1 MKIDLHFTENSDGTI
16 EYTPIAITDARYIYD
31 ELRDRL
37 SDLRKKINA
46 EQSLLDITP
55 KENDVFKK
63 VCLIKILMY
72 KVDLKATENQF
83 KSVKKWFDNHKLP
96 YPGSPKDRLLEKKRR
111 KRPEDYKSRKKK
123 LNTNEDIFR
132 FNGDFWTV
140 RYKGK
145 EKFIKHTKGM
155 DYIAYLFRH
164 QAQDIH
170 SMELYQAITEGIP
183 DTDTRMSKMSS
194 KKIESDEGL
203 SREDI
208 EKYKMLT
215 PEDLKTLENHR
226 KQLETS
232 RDKAMME
239 NDSAKEAEISSELEK
254 IENYIKKN
262 TNKWGKPRDFPD
274 RTEKMRISINKAIK
288 TAKNNIDKVHK
299 ELFSHIDKYLE
310 TGTYNIYRPE
320 IPIIWEQDN

>member
-1 MKIDLHFTENSDGTI
+1 
-16 EYTPIAITDARYIYD
+16 
-31 ELRDRL
+31 
-37 SDLRKKINA
+37 
-46 EQSLLDITP
+46 
-55 KENDVFKK
+55 
-63 VCLIKILMY
+63 MY
-72 KVDLKATENQF
+72 KADLEVTQNQF
-83 KSVKKWFDNHKLP
+83 KSVKKWYDNHKLP
-96 YPGSPKDRLLEKKRR
+96 YPGSHKDRLKKDLL
-111 KRPEDYKSRKKK
+111 EDYISRKKK
-123 LNTNEDIFR
+123 KLITNEDIFR

-215 PEDLKTLENHR
+215 PEDLKTIENHR

-239 NDSAKEAEISSELEK
+239 NDIVRENEISIKLDKLNDYLSKCTYKGK
-254 IENYIKKN
+254 I
-262 TNKWGKPRDFPD
+262 
-274 RTEKMRISINKAIK
+274 RTTSGATERMRVSIYMAIK
-288 TAKNNIDKVHK
+288 TAKKNIKKHHKKLFKHLDKF
-299 ELFSHIDKYLE
+299 LT
-310 TGTYNIYRPE
+310 TGTFNSYSPDT
-320 IPIIWEQDN
+320 PVSWVQDQ

>member
-16 EYTPIAITDARYIYD
+16 EFTPIDVDRARLIYRQLI
-31 ELRDRL
+31 ER
-37 SDLRKKINA
+37 SFDLRKKIYQ
-46 EQSLLDITP
+46 EQILLDITP
-55 KENDVFKK
+55 KENEILLKGCLKNLIMFKA
-63 VCLIKILMY
+63 
-72 KVDLKATENQF
+72 DLEVTQNQF
-83 KSVKKWFDNHKLP
+83 KSVKKWYDNHKLP
-96 YPGSPKDRLLEKKRR
+96 YPGSHKDRLKKDLL
-111 KRPEDYKSRKKK
+111 EDYKSRKKKKK

-145 EKFIKHTKGM
+145 EKLIKHTKGM

-203 SREDI
+203 SKEDK

-320 IPIIWEQDN
+320 IPIIWVQDN

>member
-16 EYTPIAITDARYIYD
+16 EFTPIDVDRARLIYRQLI
-31 ELRDRL
+31 ERL
-37 SDLRKKINA
+37 SYLRKKIDAKQN
-46 EQSLLDITP
+46 LLDITP
-55 KENDVFKK
+55 KENDVLKK
-63 VCLIKILMY
+63 DCLIKIIMY
-72 KVDLKATENQF
+72 KADLEVTQNQF
-83 KSVKKWFDNHKLP
+83 KSVKKWYDNHKLP
-96 YPGSPKDRLLEKKRR
+96 YPGSHKDRLKKDLL
-111 KRPEDYKSRKKK
+111 EDYKSRKKKKK

-203 SREDI
+203 SKEDK

-215 PEDLKTLENHR
+215 PEVLKTLENHR

-320 IPIIWEQDN
+320 IPIIWVQDN